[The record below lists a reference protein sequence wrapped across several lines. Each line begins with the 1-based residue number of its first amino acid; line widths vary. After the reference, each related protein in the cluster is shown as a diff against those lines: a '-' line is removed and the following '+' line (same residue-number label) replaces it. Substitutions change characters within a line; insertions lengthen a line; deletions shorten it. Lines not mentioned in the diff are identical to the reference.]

1 MSPGRGASRRRVW
14 RAHAGLA
21 ERSAR
26 SDSGGYLGKL
36 RFRPQGVRI
45 GEAPDNS
52 HPYDFKPADPT
63 R

>member
-1 MSPGRGASRRRVW
+1 MW